1 MIADLL
7 MIALKISIIIY
18 MAGILLDMGLRLNIR
33 DAFAGIKNF
42 RFVAHSLLWGFLI
55 VPGIAWLTTIIFP
68 LAQSI
73 LSSKYFWIRLIF
85 DFHTR
90 IFHYM

>member
-42 RFVAHSLLWGFLI
+42 RFVAHSLL
-55 VPGIAWLTTIIFP
+55 
-68 LAQSI
+68 
-73 LSSKYFWIRLIF
+73 
-85 DFHTR
+85 
-90 IFHYM
+90 